1 MNLSTRIAALAL
13 LPFVV
18 SAEEMKIDKDHSE
31 VQFSVSHMVISKTKG
46 EFTEFDAA
54 VVVENDELVSVKAEI
69 PVSSIDTGNKKRD
82 EHLRSA
88 DFFNVDEYPNMTFES
103 TRIEDGKLHGKLTIM
118 ETTKE
123 VALDLEFLG
132 PVKDPWGNT
141 RYGLNLSGEI
151 DRTEFGLTWN
161 AAMETGGVVVGETV
175 SMTISIEVM
184 K

>member
-13 LPFVV
+13 FPFFI

-31 VQFSVSHMVISKTKG
+31 VQFSVSHMVIARTKG
-46 EFTEFDAA
+46 QFTEFNAT
-54 VVVENDELVSVKAEI
+54 VVVEEDQLVSVKAEI

-82 EHLRSA
+82 EHLRSD
-88 DFFNVDEYPNMTFES
+88 DFFDAEQHPAITFES
-103 TRIEDGKLHGKLTIM
+103 TESKEGKMHGNLTIKGI
-118 ETTKE
+118 TKD

-132 PVKDPWGNT
+132 PVVDPWGNT

-161 AAMETGGVVVGETV
+161 AAMETGGVVVGDTV
-175 SMTISIEVM
+175 RLAISVEVM

>member
-1 MNLSTRIAALAL
+1 MNVFTRIAPLAL
-13 LPFVV
+13 LPFLV
-18 SAEEMKIDKDHSE
+18 SAEELKVDKDHSE

-46 EFTEFDAA
+46 EFTEFDAT
-54 VVVENDELVSVKAEI
+54 VVVEDDELVSVNAEI
-69 PVSSIDTGNKKRD
+69 PVSSIDTGVKKRD

-88 DFFNVDEYPNMTFES
+88 DFFNVEKYPTMTFES
-103 TRIEDGKLHGKLTIM
+103 TKIEGGKLHGKLTIM
-118 ETTKE
+118 DTTKE

-161 AAMETGGVVVGETV
+161 AALETGGVVVGETV
-175 SMTISIEVM
+175 SMVISVELM